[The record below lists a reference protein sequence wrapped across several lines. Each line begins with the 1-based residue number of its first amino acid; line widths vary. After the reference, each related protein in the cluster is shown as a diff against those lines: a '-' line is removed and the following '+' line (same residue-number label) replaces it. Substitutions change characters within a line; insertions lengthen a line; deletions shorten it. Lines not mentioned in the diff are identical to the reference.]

1 MDDPMFWKI
10 VFEDQNKGTAYF
22 IYFRMPLPAR
32 SSPSAWTASQTKTI
46 NLAIWSTTV
55 AGRSCSTQ
63 QLWQQLAAT
72 VAVLP
77 AAPARPHP
85 RPQSHAQVLH
95 LDRCL
100 RPRSTLADTRR
111 SCVDLTR
118 KTVLASTARN
128 ASSLTDSKSW
138 GQSTDIPSTRPTS
151 VKRTTRLDSAPT
163 DRVVISS
170 TAWKNWQPEP
180 PTALDKGTLPFPTD
194 LHPFVQLRP
203 LRRPRPPQPTKLP
216 LPLLPFDNCP
226 STLQNVCPLHLVSDP
241 DQQDDL
247 LKVWALL
254 VWTVLGHLEP
264 AVQAVWVPA
273 CSQIWKME
281 MIHYRDSQYSADCP
295 IKNNKSPFIF

>member
-1 MDDPMFWKI
+1 
-10 VFEDQNKGTAYF
+10 
-22 IYFRMPLPAR
+22 MPLPAR

-46 NLAIWSTTV
+46 NLAIWSTTA
-55 AGRSCSTQ
+55 AGRNCSTQ

-85 RPQSHAQVLH
+85 HPLSHAQVLH
-95 LDRCL
+95 QDRCL

-118 KTVLASTARN
+118 RTVPASTARN
-128 ASSLTDSKSW
+128 ASSLTDFKSW
-138 GQSTDIPSTRPTS
+138 GRSTDIPSTRPTS
-151 VKRTTRLDSAPT
+151 VKPTTRLDSALT

-170 TAWKNWQPEP
+170 TAWKNCQPEP

-194 LHPFVQLRP
+194 LHPLVQLRP
-203 LRRPRPPQPTKLP
+203 LRLPHPPQQTKLP
-216 LPLLPFDNCP
+216 LPLLHFDNCP
-226 STLQNVCPLHLVSDP
+226 STRRTVCLHPPVLDP

-247 LKVWALL
+247 LKVWASL
-254 VWTVLGHLEP
+254 VWTVLAHLES

-281 MIHYRDSQYSADCP
+281 MIHYPDSQYSADCP
-295 IKNNKSPFIF
+295 IKSTNTNLFFNRALL

>member
-1 MDDPMFWKI
+1 
-10 VFEDQNKGTAYF
+10 
-22 IYFRMPLPAR
+22 MPLPAR

-46 NLAIWSTTV
+46 NLAIWSTT
-55 AGRSCSTQ
+55 AAASERSCSTQ
-63 QLWQQLAAT
+63 QPWQPSAAT

-118 KTVLASTARN
+118 KTVPASTARN
-128 ASSLTDSKSW
+128 ASSLTDSQSW

-151 VKRTTRLDSAPT
+151 VKPTTRSDSAPT

-194 LHPFVQLRP
+194 LHPSVQLRP
-203 LRRPRPPQPTKLP
+203 LRRPHPPQPTKLP
-216 LPLLPFDNCP
+216 LPLLHFDNCL
-226 STLQNVCPLHLVSDP
+226 STRRSVCPHPPVSDP
-241 DQQDDL
+241 DPQDDL
-247 LKVWALL
+247 LKVLALP
-254 VWTVLGHLEP
+254 VWTVLGHLES

-281 MIHYRDSQYSADCP
+281 MIHYRDSQYSADCLIKDLLSHP
-295 IKNNKSPFIF
+295 ISACIFNIAVLKSFRWFSKPR